1 MNATAMGIS
10 LSSFGATVVKRQ
22 GQAGFVNVV
31 RHAGADSV
39 EIRSALLDAMPANCP
54 WAVEFPLVG
63 DDPVAVTRKEIC
75 RLKEM
80 SGERYV
86 D

>member
-1 MNATAMGIS
+1 MNTTPMVIA
-10 LSSFGATVVKRQ
+10 LSSFGATAVKRQ

-31 RHAGADSV
+31 RHAGADGV
-39 EIRSALLDAMPANCP
+39 EIRSALLDAMPAHCP

-63 DDPVAVTRKEIC
+63 DDLVAVTRKEIC
-75 RLKEM
+75 RLKEIR
-80 SGERYV
+80 GERYV